1 VRKNRGFTLIEL
13 LVVIAIIAILA
24 AILFPVFA
32 RAREAA
38 RKATCISNVKQIT
51 LAAIMYAQDYDEVL
65 PYASCSAGN
74 AQSAHPVDIANL
86 YDNDAIDAIGSVG
99 LWYLADLVR
108 PYAKSLDIFVC
119 PTLSRR
125 SEWFTIDTV
134 VMPTTDPLIP
144 GVLKVG
150 RIGDWDGS
158 GSYWWACCHYDVAG
172 VLDGIDAAGETGDMW
187 QAALVLGIINT
198 DAYEHPE
205 QYWACGNAV
214 GLFDN
219 PVWKPVL
226 GCLSYGAHEGYS
238 QEYANDHV
246 APPELLGELPTM
258 TPGMPIGFADGHAKY
273 IRVGFYEMLNII
285 CAPNQI
291 Q

>member
-1 VRKNRGFTLIEL
+1 VREKRGFTLIEL

-65 PYASCSAGN
+65 PYCSCSAGN

-86 YDNDAIDAIGSVG
+86 YNNAAIDAIGSVG

-119 PTLSRR
+119 PTLARR
-125 SEWFTIDTV
+125 SEWFRIDTV
-134 VMPTTDPLIP
+134 LMPDTDPMIP

-150 RIGDWDGS
+150 RIGDWDGA
-158 GSYWWACCHYDVAG
+158 GSYWWACCHYDVAN
-172 VLDGIDAAGETGDMW
+172 DDIDTAGETGDMW
-187 QAALVLGIINT
+187 LASMVLGIVT
-198 DAYEHPE
+198 ADEYDHPE
-205 QYWACGNAV
+205 QFWACGNAV

-226 GCLSYGAHEGYS
+226 GCLSFGVHDGYS
-238 QEYANDHV
+238 VAYCNDHV
-246 APPELLGELPTM
+246 APPELGGDVPTM
-258 TPGMPIGFADGHAKY
+258 MVAMPIGFADGHAKY
-273 IRVGFYEMLNII
+273 MRMGFYEMLSTI
-285 CAPNQI
+285 CSPNQI